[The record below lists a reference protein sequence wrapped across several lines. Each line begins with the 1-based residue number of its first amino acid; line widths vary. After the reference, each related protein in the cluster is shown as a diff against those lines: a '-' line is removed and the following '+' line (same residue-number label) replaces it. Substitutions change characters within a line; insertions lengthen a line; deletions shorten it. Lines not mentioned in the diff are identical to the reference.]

1 MNDTIFAVS
10 SGAPPCAIA
19 VLRVSG
25 PRAFAVATL
34 LGGSLPPVRT
44 AGLRRLRDP
53 ADGTTLDR
61 GLVLLF
67 PGPNSATGDDI
78 AEFHLHGGRAVVRA
92 VERAIGAVSGCRPA
106 EAGEFTRRA
115 LEAGRIDLTEAEGF
129 ADLLVAE
136 TESQRRAALR
146 NAEGGL
152 RRRIDVW
159 TAEAVRLAA
168 QIEAVIDHSDEEDA
182 ADEARIVAA
191 VGQGITRLADE
202 IAAVLAQPSVDRLR
216 DGIRVVFAGPPN
228 SGKSSL
234 FNAMIG
240 REGAIVSPIAGTT
253 RDRIE
258 APVVRGGVAW
268 LLTDTA
274 GLTDATADPIEAIG
288 VERARASA
296 GAADVVLWLG
306 DGAPEAGLA
315 DRAIEI
321 HAKCDLPGRAS
332 APAGRISVS
341 AGNLVAIEEV
351 WRAMDDRASTL
362 VPAAD
367 ALAMNDR
374 QRRLCCAAHEALCD
388 AAKGADPLIFAEE
401 LRLARRALD
410 QITGRADVENVLDTL
425 FSGFCIGK

>member
-1 MNDTIFAVS
+1 MIDTIFAVS
-10 SGAPPCAIA
+10 SGAPPSAIA
-19 VLRVSG
+19 IIRVSG

-34 LGGSLPPVRT
+34 LGGRLPPVRT

-53 ADGTTLDR
+53 VDGATLDR

-67 PGPNSATGDDI
+67 PGPDSATGDDI

-92 VERAIGAVSGCRPA
+92 VERVIGGIPGCRPA

-129 ADLLVAE
+129 ADLLAAE

-152 RRRIDVW
+152 RRRIDEW
-159 TAEAVRLAA
+159 TVEAVRLAA
-168 QIEAVIDHSDEEDA
+168 QIEAAIDHSDEEDA
-182 ADEARIVAA
+182 ADEARIIAA
-191 VGQGITRLADE
+191 VGQGSVRLADE

-216 DGIRVVFAGPPN
+216 DGIRVVFAGAPN

-258 APVVRGGVAW
+258 APVVRGGIAW

-274 GLTDATADPIEAIG
+274 GLTDTTADPIEAIG
-288 VERARASA
+288 VERARTSA
-296 GAADVVLWLG
+296 GAADIVLWLG
-306 DGAPEAGLA
+306 DDAPEVALA
-315 DRAIEI
+315 ENAIEI
-321 HAKCDLPGRAS
+321 HAKCDLPERAIV
-332 APAGRISVS
+332 PAGRIAVSVARS
-341 AGNLVAIEEV
+341 AGVDDV
-351 WRAMDDRASTL
+351 WRGMESRAAKLLPS
-362 VPAAD
+362 AD
-367 ALAMNDR
+367 ALALNER
-374 QRRLCCAAHEALCD
+374 QRRLCCAAHRALCD
-388 AAKGADPLIFAEE
+388 AANSPDPLIAAEE
-401 LRLARRALD
+401 LRLARRAFD
-410 QITGRADVENVLDTL
+410 QITGRADVEDVLDTL
-425 FSGFCIGK
+425 FAGFCIGK